1 MLHNNCVDGKA
12 LQYLKQGLESAK
24 DSNKS
29 PKASAPLPTLIGK
42 SQWRRVII
50 CYLLI
55 YSIFCHASVSD
66 WNAVRTDLESLDK
79 SIGLVDEASRPPL
92 SLFHTYLSG
101 VHSQATG
108 NLQDALHIFRHPSLQ
123 LSDQV
128 PSNLQPEAA
137 LQQELA
143 LLSSLNVLW
152 LLQASPS
159 HDRRDN
165 ASMIAKLEA
174 FCTNHRNADIDTALK
189 LVKATVKTEPPTPGV
204 RIKTFLASSLDAAR
218 ATSNKQ
224 FLCITLSVMCS
235 KFFVGV
241 VGDQA
246 GKAAKAAAHQAK
258 RARNLLWMSVT
269 QSMLANNL
277 ELQANHTEARV
288 ATDEAKR
295 LISLAF
301 PDSL

>member
-1 MLHNNCVDGKA
+1 
-12 LQYLKQGLESAK
+12 
-24 DSNKS
+24 
-29 PKASAPLPTLIGK
+29 
-42 SQWRRVII
+42 
-50 CYLLI
+50 
-55 YSIFCHASVSD
+55 
-66 WNAVRTDLESLDK
+66 
-79 SIGLVDEASRPPL
+79 
-92 SLFHTYLSG
+92 
-101 VHSQATG
+101 
-108 NLQDALHIFRHPSLQ
+108 
-123 LSDQV
+123 
-128 PSNLQPEAA
+128 
-137 LQQELA
+137 
-143 LLSSLNVLW
+143 
-152 LLQASPS
+152 
-159 HDRRDN
+159 
-165 ASMIAKLEA
+165 MIAKLEA